1 MPLDSDP
8 RKHRISEITRRDI
21 VDALLLDKTAQF
33 HGKLDLISF
42 LKRIWPLS
50 SMPST
55 DNRFRD
61 AEGDIW
67 QHMVNNYDW
76 DESELLYRR
85 LQITDIPDE
94 RFAKFLE
101 TCVHPLVTSDKE
113 RINKLIA
120 LFNDALQNDGFS
132 MRTSGEI
139 SGRPIYQVAGTTGG
153 GGVGHEYEVV
163 LSFAGED
170 REYVEGVA
178 HILRASEV
186 SLFYDN
192 YEEASLWGKDLVEHL
207 HKVYSGSAR
216 YCVMFI
222 SKHYA
227 EKVWPTHE
235 RRSAFEKAIES
246 KEEYIL
252 PARFD
257 DTEIPGLRKTVSY
270 VDLRHK
276 SAEQFAAVILQKLGL
291 RDSKQMHARPHVAIG
306 PESDPPFAVEA
317 IAIEDDTQMIL
328 SADPE
333 FEFVEGSAIEAVRN
347 ATNAEPRQ
355 LGSVVVKPGRPKRF
369 LAIVHDLS
377 KDPTWSEG
385 TIQEALGNVFREAE
399 ERRLTAIAVRLMG
412 RRFGLQQERFMHL
425 FDAAL
430 SGINLRSVQR
440 VWVVLPV

>member
-1 MPLDSDP
+1 M
-8 RKHRISEITRRDI
+8 T
-21 VDALLLDKTAQF
+21 
-33 HGKLDLISF
+33 
-42 LKRIWPLS
+42 
-50 SMPST
+50 ST
-55 DNRFRD
+55 DHRFKD

-101 TCVHPLVTSDKE
+101 TCVHPLVTPEVE

-120 LFNDALQNDGFS
+120 LFNDALKNDGFS
-132 MRTSGEI
+132 MRASGQI
-139 SGRPIYQVAGTTGG
+139 SGRPIYKVVSITGS

-170 REYVEGVA
+170 RAYAERVA
-178 HILRASEV
+178 HILRANEV

-227 EKVWPTHE
+227 DKVWPTHE
-235 RRSAFEKAIES
+235 RRSAFEKAIET

-257 DTEIPGLRKTVSY
+257 DTEIPGLRKTIGY
-270 VDLRHK
+270 VDLRRK
-276 SAEQFAAVILQKLGL
+276 SPEQLAALILDKLG
-291 RDSKQMHARPHVAIG
+291 RPQFEREL
-306 PESDPPFAVEA
+306 PEEK
-317 IAIEDDTQMIL
+317 IEDEDI
-328 SADPE
+328 P
-333 FEFVEGSAIEAVRN
+333 F
-347 ATNAEPRQ
+347 
-355 LGSVVVKPGRPKRF
+355 
-369 LAIVHDLS
+369 
-377 KDPTWSEG
+377 
-385 TIQEALGNVFREAE
+385 
-399 ERRLTAIAVRLMG
+399 
-412 RRFGLQQERFMHL
+412 
-425 FDAAL
+425 
-430 SGINLRSVQR
+430 
-440 VWVVLPV
+440 